1 MYISKKNAPL
11 MANVMT
17 SAVIRGAQCSVSGTK
32 YEQKIAAICRQLK
45 SPHMTIPLCTCADN
59 CLGGSGADI
68 DVKLNWKAVSDI
80 GIEAKRP
87 TPDWMQMKLVKN
99 AGGSWVGTPNAK
111 IPEAAQRIFEQIIG
125 QHDLYDGKTPPFLLR
140 KITHADWLKAK
151 AAEPD
156 FKDVYISC
164 SSDTISDVYRIKGCQ
179 YIQVSGKGL
188 YHTGVDTCDFGVPYF
203 SCKQQIRIRI
213 KVHTRSGAGGFAS
226 LSITAAAQP
235 TNLKTLEPSPYSL
248 DSLTKAP
255 PIFERKV

>member
-1 MYISKKNAPL
+1 
-11 MANVMT
+11 MT
-17 SAVIRGAQCSVSGTK
+17 DAVIRGAQCSVSGTK
-32 YEQKIAAICRQLK
+32 YEQKIAAVCRKLK
-45 SPHMTIPLCTCADN
+45 SPFVTIPLCTCADN

-99 AGGSWVGTPNAK
+99 ASGTWVATPNAK

-125 QHDLYDGKTPPFLLR
+125 QNDLYNGKTPPFLTR

-151 AAEPD
+151 ADEPD

-164 SSDTISDVYRIKGCQ
+164 DSDTISTLYRLKGCQ

-235 TNLKTLEPSPYSL
+235 TNLKGLAPSVYSL
-248 DSLTKAP
+248 DSNTKAP
-255 PIFERKV
+255 ASLQRLV